1 MKSTT
6 YNIPSHVLEVVTA
19 LQKAGFEAYL
29 VGGCVRDL
37 VMNKTPKDWDVTT
50 NARPEQIQGI
60 FPETFYEN
68 DYGTVGVVV
77 LAPEAE
83 PLKTG
88 PGGSASKLDG
98 SRESINNVSH
108 ETLLDGSR
116 ENEPLT
122 PASAKASDGAREV
135 IEVTPYRL
143 ETKYSNFRHPDA
155 VTFTSSLEE
164 DLKRRDFTMN
174 AIALDPNTGK
184 GHFIDPFNGLKD
196 IKDTLIK
203 AVGEPSDRFREDAL
217 RMMRAVRLAAQLG
230 FTIDSATEKAII
242 ENKELITK
250 IAAERIHD
258 ELTKLL
264 NTDYAVDGIRYL
276 KLTGLLEL
284 IIPELLEGVG
294 IEQRGEHIYDVLE
307 HNLKS
312 LEHAVK
318 KGFVF
323 HVRLASLLHDVG
335 KPRTRLRDEER
346 QIWTFHGHDVVGGKM
361 VKKILERLKFSRE
374 ITDTVVKLV
383 RYHLFFSD
391 TDKITLSAVRRM
403 IRNVGAD
410 LIWDLMKVR
419 QCDRIGTGRPKES
432 PYRLRKYEAMI
443 EEAMRD
449 PISVAMLKIDGA
461 KIMQIGETQPG
472 PKIGWVLHAL
482 LEEVLDDPTK
492 NSTEYLDTRTKEL
505 LALPEIELKKLG
517 VEGKEKK
524 TDLEDAAVAEINK
537 RHYVK

>member
-1 MKSTT
+1 M
-6 YNIPSHVLEVVTA
+6 
-19 LQKAGFEAYL
+19 QKAGFEAYL

-37 VMNKTPKDWDVTT
+37 IMAKTPKDWDVTT
-50 NARPEQIQGI
+50 NARPEQIQAL
-60 FPETFYEN
+60 FTETFYEN
-68 DYGTVGVVV
+68 EYGTVGVVI
-77 LAPEAE
+77 
-83 PLKTG
+83 
-88 PGGSASKLDG
+88 
-98 SRESINNVSH
+98 SREPSDNVSQ

-116 ENEPLT
+116 ENP
-122 PASAKASDGAREV
+122 SIKDV

-174 AIALDPNTGK
+174 AIAFDPNEGK
-184 GHFIDPFNGLKD
+184 GHFIDPFDGLKD
-196 IKDTLIK
+196 IKDSTIR

-230 FTIDSATEKAII
+230 FMIDQATEAAII
-242 ENKELITK
+242 ANKELITK

-264 NTDYAVDGIRYL
+264 NTDFAVDGIRYMRV
-276 KLTGLLEL
+276 TGLLDL

-294 IEQRGEHIYDVLE
+294 IEQRGEHIYDVWE

-312 LEHAVK
+312 LEHAVRNRWP
-318 KGFVF
+318 F
-323 HVRLASLLHDVG
+323 HVRLAALLHDVG

-361 VKKILERLKFSRE
+361 VKKILSRLKFSNDE
-374 ITDTVVKLV
+374 IDRQWKLV

-391 TDKITLSAVRRM
+391 TNVITLSAVRRM

-449 PISVAMLKIDGA
+449 PISVQMLKIDGA
-461 KIMQIGETQPG
+461 KIMEIGEIPPG

-492 NSTEYLDTRTKEL
+492 NSTEYLDKRTKEL
-505 LALPEIELKKLG
+505 LNLPEEKLKVLG
-517 VEGKEKK
+517 EAGKEKK
-524 TDLEDAAVAEINK
+524 SDLEEAAVQEINK

>member
-1 MKSTT
+1 VKNKKESPA
-6 YNIPSHVLEVVTA
+6 YYIPSHVLGVVTT

-29 VGGCVRDL
+29 VGGCVRDIL
-37 VMNKTPKDWDVTT
+37 MENKPKDWDVTT
-50 NARPEQIQGI
+50 NARPEQIQAL
-60 FPETFYEN
+60 FNETFYEN
-68 DYGTVGVVV
+68 EYGTVGVVV
-77 LAPEAE
+77 EDLSRE
-83 PLKTG
+83 
-88 PGGSASKLDG
+88 KLNIVSQETFDEL
-98 SRESINNVSH
+98 SRESMEALEV
-108 ETLLDGSR
+108 EPRAPRGS
-116 ENEPLT
+116 T
-122 PASAKASDGAREV
+122 SGADPSPKEV

-155 VTFTSSLEE
+155 VTFSTSLGD
-164 DLKRRDFTMN
+164 DLKRRDLTIN
-174 AIALDPNTGK
+174 AIAYDPNSPK
-184 GHFIDPFNGLKD
+184 GQFIDPFNGLKD
-196 IKDTLIK
+196 IKDMVIR
-203 AVGEPSDRFREDAL
+203 AVGEPSDRFCEDAL

-230 FTIDSATEKAII
+230 FMIDPATEQAIVANKA
-242 ENKELITK
+242 LITK

-258 ELTKLL
+258 ELMKLL
-264 NTDYAVDGIRYL
+264 NTEYAVDGIRYL
-276 KLTGLLEL
+276 KITGLLEL
-284 IIPELLEGVG
+284 IIPELLEGIG
-294 IEQRGEHIYDVLE
+294 IEQRGEHIYDVWE

-318 KGFVF
+318 KGWPF
-323 HVRLASLLHDVG
+323 HVRLAVLLHDVG

-361 VKKILERLKFSRE
+361 TKKILERLKFSRE
-374 ITDTVVKLV
+374 MIDNISKLV

-449 PISVAMLKIDGA
+449 PISVQMLKIDGA
-461 KIMQIGETQPG
+461 KIMEIGEMDPG

-482 LEEVLDDPTK
+482 LEEVLEDPAK
-492 NSTEYLDTRTKEL
+492 NTTEYLETHTKKL
-505 LALPEIELKKLG
+505 LALSDKELQELG
-517 VEGKEKK
+517 EAGKEKK
-524 TDLEDAAVAEINK
+524 SGLEEAAIEEINK